1 MSCVQSGKKVA
12 SERER
17 VNDITE
23 SFNTFVLFLIKLK
36 AAFIIAVDDVV
47 FVAES
52 YYASKPWN
60 EKCSRS

>member
-1 MSCVQSGKKVA
+1 M
-12 SERER
+12 RER